1 MPFRPRWD
9 GPIPTSTASR
19 SGGERYGMVLDE
31 NFEDELYEDES
42 SMTVLAA
49 LGGQA
54 TQFWARASASLGV
67 I

>member
-1 MPFRPRWD
+1 
-9 GPIPTSTASR
+9 
-19 SGGERYGMVLDE
+19 MVLDE